1 MPPLRAHTKS
11 RNGCDQCRSRR
22 VKCDEQGPPCSNC
35 TTRELKCTYLKVAA
49 ARRVTTHLT
58 PPSSASDVPRSLDG
72 HGSPVAAIPGPAVT
86 TTIPVPASA
95 QTNSFGIDN
104 LELMHKYSTE
114 TYKSLCISDSEIII
128 WQITVPTLAFKHD
141 YLMSGILAL
150 ASMHIAT
157 TCEPLETA
165 PMYYETG
172 LQYYN
177 RSLTPF
183 RNAIDNISPQ
193 NCNAVFAHSIVMIA
207 ISIASPRLTV
217 TKDECAS
224 ITENI
229 VILFELLQGVKK
241 IMQVSKSWIKLE
253 LFSRGEFWKQTPTE
267 LDPDTEAA
275 LTHLA
280 ALNDQVM
287 IGIYSEQH
295 RINKTVIA
303 HLRHCYAKFLRG
315 ADPAPVLAWLAA
327 VDKDFV
333 DSLRCRQPFSLLIL
347 MYWGVL
353 LKELDGHRWWARDSG
368 RALVS
373 ELFEALKSG
382 DPRWERALAWVQRK
396 MAL

>member
-1 MPPLRAHTKS
+1 MPLRAHTKS
-11 RNGCDQCRSRR
+11 RNGCDQCRARR

-49 ARRVTTHLT
+49 ARRTKPHLT
-58 PPSSASDVPRSLDG
+58 SPSSTSEPRSLDR
-72 HGSPVAAIPGPAVT
+72 HGSPVSAMPGPT
-86 TTIPVPASA
+86 GSTIPTPTQS
-95 QTNSFGIDN
+95 NLFGIDN
-104 LELMHKYSTE
+104 LELIHKFATE
-114 TYKSLCISDSEIII
+114 TYESLCISKSETKI
-128 WQITVPTLAFKHD
+128 WQITVPKLAFKHS

-157 TCEPLETA
+157 TCEPSEGALQ
-165 PMYYETG
+165 YYETG

-183 RNAIDNISPQ
+183 RNAIDSITPH
-193 NCNAVFAHSIVMIA
+193 NCDAVFAHSIVMIA
-207 ISIASPRLTV
+207 ISIASPRLIV
-217 TKDECAS
+217 TKDECTS

-229 VILFELLQGVKK
+229 VILFQLLQGVKK

-253 LFSRGEFWKQTPTE
+253 LFSQGEYWKKTPTE

-287 IGIYSEQH
+287 IGIYSNQH
-295 RINKTVIA
+295 RINKNVIA
-303 HLRHCYAKFLRG
+303 HLRHCYAKFAHS

-333 DSLRCRQPFSLLIL
+333 ENLRCRQPFSLLIL

-353 LKELDGHRWWARDSG
+353 LRELDEQRWWARDSG
-368 RALVS
+368 RALVL
-373 ELFEALKSG
+373 ELFDALRSG

-396 MAL
+396 MRL

>member
-49 ARRVTTHLT
+49 ARRATRLT
-58 PPSSASDVPRSLDG
+58 PPSSTPDIPRSLDG
-72 HGSPVAAIPGPAVT
+72 HGSPVAAIPGPAA
-86 TTIPVPASA
+86 PVAPT

-104 LELMHKYSTE
+104 LELMHKFSTD
-114 TYKSLCISDSEIII
+114 TYKSLCLSDSEITI
-128 WQITVPTLAFKHD
+128 WQITVPTLAFQHD
-141 YLMSGILAL
+141 YLMGGILAL
-150 ASMHIAT
+150 ASLHIAT
-157 TCEPLETA
+157 TCEPSETA
-165 PMYYETG
+165 LLYHETG

-183 RNAIDNISPQ
+183 RNAIDSITPQ
-193 NCNAVFAHSIVMIA
+193 NCDAVFAHSIVMIA
-207 ISIASPRLTV
+207 ISVASPRLTA

-241 IMQVSKSWIKLE
+241 ILQVSKSWIKLE
-253 LFSRGEFWKQTPTE
+253 LFSQGPYWKSTPTE

-295 RINKTVIA
+295 RINKNVIA
-303 HLRHCYAKFLRG
+303 HLRHCYTKFAHS

-373 ELFEALKSG
+373 ELFEALRSG
-382 DPRWERALAWVQRK
+382 DPRWEGALGWVQRK
-396 MAL
+396 MTL